1 MQISRFHLYAK
12 PVQLSVYSTK
22 KVLKDIEMHFY
33 QIAFSRTTTAKRT
46 RHGMAFGTHSTL
58 EAKEAMIVKTAN

>member
-33 QIAFSRTTTAKRT
+33 QIAFTTAKRT
-46 RHGMAFGTHSTL
+46 RHGMAFGTHSIL
-58 EAKEAMIVKTAN
+58 LLSLQW